1 MTLSVVAI
9 ALVDDLDAPTAL
21 LAARRSR
28 GALAGGWE
36 LPGGKV
42 EPGEQPD
49 EALARELQEE
59 LALVARLGPA
69 VAGPLAGGWPIG
81 DGGTL
86 RVRLGAVAGGTEPVP
101 GPDHD
106 EVRWLALDDDPAA
119 AVAWLEADVP
129 VVEALRSRLRHRRL
143 LVLPERDAADV
154 VAAALRA
161 LGVEAGVHRELL
173 AGDDDLEDAQ
183 WVVALDPGPAA
194 LAVPDDDLERLAE
207 SHDGW
212 LERD

>member
-1 MTLSVVAI
+1 MTLSVVAV

-42 EPGEQPD
+42 EPGEHPD
-49 EALARELQEE
+49 EALARELHEE
-59 LALVARLGPA
+59 LALVARLGPV
-69 VAGPLAGGWPIG
+69 VAGPLGGAWPIG

-86 RVRLGAVAGGTEPVP
+86 RVRLGAATAGTEPAP

-106 EVRWLALDDDPAA
+106 EVRWLPLDGDPAGD
-119 AVAWLEADVP
+119 VAWLEADVP
-129 VVEALRSRLRHRRL
+129 VVQAVRSRLRRRRL

-154 VAAALRA
+154 VAGALGA
-161 LGVEAGVHRELL
+161 LGVVAGVHRELL

-207 SHDGW
+207 AHDGW
-212 LERD
+212 VEQD